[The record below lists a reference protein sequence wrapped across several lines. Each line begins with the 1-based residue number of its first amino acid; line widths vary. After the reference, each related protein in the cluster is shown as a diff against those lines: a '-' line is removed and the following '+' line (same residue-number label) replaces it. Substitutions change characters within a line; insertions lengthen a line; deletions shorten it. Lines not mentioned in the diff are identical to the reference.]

1 MTEVKIKMPGKV
13 NKIISVLQEAGF
25 EAYAVGGCIRDSL
38 LGRTPN
44 DWDITTSAKPMEVKA
59 LFSHTI
65 DTGIQHGTVTILL
78 DREGFEVTTY
88 RIDGEYEDGRHPKEV
103 SFTGSLEEDLK
114 RRDFTIN
121 ALAYNETAGL
131 IDIFEGQKDL
141 KDGIIRCVGNAEERF
156 TEDALRMLRAI
167 RFSAQLGYRIEEN
180 TLAAI
185 HKLAGNLEKISA
197 ERIQTELLKLIVSPH
212 PDYLRTAYECGVTK
226 VFFPEFDLAMETPQN
241 HPHHCYNV
249 GEHILHSLLEIPA
262 DKVLRLTML
271 LHDIAKPQCLTVDE
285 KGITHFHGH
294 EEMGAEMSRVILR
307 RLRMDNDTTDKVCR
321 LVRFHDYGNGVAPDR
336 RIVRRAVNKIGE
348 DLFADFLLV
357 KKADLLAQSMYLREE
372 KLSNLAAWD
381 ACYREIREAEECVSL
396 RTLAVNGKDL
406 IAAGLQP
413 GRELGDILKQL
424 LDEVLENPEKNEKD
438 YLISRAKEL
447 RYS

>member
-1 MTEVKIKMPGKV
+1 MTDVKIKMPGKV
-13 NKIISVLQEAGF
+13 NKIIGVLQEAGF

-285 KGITHFHGH
+285 NGITHFHGH

>member
-1 MTEVKIKMPGKV
+1 MTDVKIKMPGKV
-13 NKIISVLQEAGF
+13 NKIIGVLQEAGF

>member
-1 MTEVKIKMPGKV
+1 MTDVKIEMPGKV
-13 NKIISVLQEAGF
+13 NKIIGVLQEAGF

-212 PDYLRTAYECGVTK
+212 PDYLRTAYKCGVTK

-294 EEMGAEMSRVILR
+294 EEMGADMSRVILR

-381 ACYREIREAEECVSL
+381 ACYREICEAEECVSL

-413 GRELGDILKQL
+413 GKELGDILKQL
-424 LDEVLENPEKNEKD
+424 LDEVLESPEKNEKD

>member
-1 MTEVKIKMPGKV
+1 MKIKMPGKV
-13 NKIISVLQEAGF
+13 NKIIGVLQEAGF

-65 DTGIQHGTVTILL
+65 DTGIRHGTVTILL

-131 IDIFEGQKDL
+131 IDIFDGQKDL

-167 RFSAQLGYRIEEN
+167 RFSAQMGYRIEKN